1 LPLAAAVRAGIRME
15 TADNTENVILDESL
29 ESTLDSVDAAEVR
42 VTGAAEQMGF
52 PEEET
57 FRFGY
62 AVREAMVNAVVHGNR
77 YSANK
82 QIRFRVVRRGT
93 ELEVVIID
101 DGDGFSLAAQGDP
114 LAEENLLNQSGRGL
128 TLIRAFT
135 DEFEVGPTR
144 PRGTL
149 ARLVKRLPPPE
160 ASESSAPEAA
170 NS

>member
-1 LPLAAAVRAGIRME
+1 MDTPGIP
-15 TADNTENVILDESL
+15 DLVIVDESL
-29 ESTLDSVDAAEVR
+29 ESTLDSVDQAEVR
-42 VTGAAEQMGF
+42 VTQAAESMGF

-82 QIRFRVVRRGT
+82 QVRLLVLRQGPA
-93 ELEVVIID
+93 LEVRIAD
-101 DGDGFSLAAQGDP
+101 EGDGFRADQQSDP

-135 DEFEVGPTR
+135 DEFQVGPTE

-149 ARLVKRLPPPE
+149 ARLVKRLPPAGP
-160 ASESSAPEAA
+160 SDTSAPVGGEFPGG
-170 NS
+170 SL

>member
-1 LPLAAAVRAGIRME
+1 MDASSHPGEVF
-15 TADNTENVILDESL
+15 VDESFESSL
-29 ESTLDSVDAAEVR
+29 ESVDKAELR
-42 VTGAAEQMGF
+42 VTETAQSMGF
-52 PEEET
+52 AEEEV

-82 QIRFRVVRRGT
+82 KVRFLVARRAGM
-93 ELEVVIID
+93 LEVSITD
-101 DGDGFSLAAQGDP
+101 EGEGFEVDQQSDP

-135 DEFEVGPTR
+135 DEFQVGPIE

-149 ARLVKRLPPPE
+149 ATLRKRLP
-160 ASESSAPEAA
+160 AGESSAESAPEAA
-170 NS
+170 IS

>member
-1 LPLAAAVRAGIRME
+1 MDTPGMPDL
-15 TADNTENVILDESL
+15 VIVDESL
-29 ESTLDSVDAAEVR
+29 ESTLDSVDQAEVR
-42 VTGAAEQMGF
+42 VTQAAESMGF
-52 PEEET
+52 PEEDT

-82 QIRFRVVRRGT
+82 QVRLLVIRQGPA
-93 ELEVVIID
+93 LEVRIAD
-101 DGDGFSLAAQGDP
+101 QGDGFHPDQQCDP

-135 DEFEVGPTR
+135 DEFQVGPTE

-149 ARLVKRLPPPE
+149 ARLVKRLPP
-160 ASESSAPEAA
+160 AGSSDTSAPVGGEFPGG
-170 NS
+170 SL

>member
-1 LPLAAAVRAGIRME
+1 MGTPDRPEDIVVDQSM
-15 TADNTENVILDESL
+15 

-42 VTGAAEQMGF
+42 VTEAASAMGF
-52 PEEET
+52 PEEEI

-77 YSANK
+77 YSSNK
-82 QIRFRVVRRGT
+82 RVRFVVARKRGAI
-93 ELEVVIID
+93 EVAITD
-101 DGDGFSLAAQGDP
+101 EGDGFRLDEQSDP

-135 DEFEVGPTR
+135 DEFEVGPA
-144 PRGTL
+144 PSKGTL
-149 ARLVKRLPPPE
+149 ARLVKRLPPLDPS
-160 ASESSAPEAA
+160 AASAPEAA